1 MILSG
6 AIVITGLVLGVTAT
20 QLWDLRLS
28 GVIVVPLFALYTLY
42 DVSSLPVLVVSV
54 AAAYWCLTVVS
65 ERTLLYGRR
74 LLYTAILF
82 GAVIPCIAVA
92 VLASFGYYTS
102 SIEVYAIGSI
112 LPGVAA
118 YNLHRLEFERLVDD
132 LVATGAAYIGLLIL
146 GSALVSE
153 TTLALLGTDA
163 TLLFSPASDVAKFR
177 NVAVA
182 GGNFGMM
189 HGPAVG
195 LSVLFLGLLVSLFV
209 ETVWNVR
216 LYGIIALPLL
226 ALFVVAKPS
235 VFLLYAAFLLATYAI
250 IQFIHRRTL
259 VYGRVLLSMAAVTA
273 VLLSVPAEMLT
284 ALPGNYLLFTAL
296 IGGIGAYNVHRLSV
310 TELRQSTRLSAA
322 IFAVFVL
329 LVSALTAPPPV
340 PGGMGWIAL
349 VTVVALVPG
358 GLTAARLEQQ
368 RRLDKRWRPVRRDS
382 V

>member
-6 AIVITGLVLGVTAT
+6 LLVITGLTLGVTAT

-92 VLASFGYYTS
+92 VLASFGYYTN

-132 LVATGAAYIGLLIL
+132 IVATVAAYIGLLIL

-163 TLLFSPASDVAKFR
+163 TLLFSPASDVAQLR

-182 GGNFGMM
+182 GGSFEMV
-189 HGPAVG
+189 HGPIVG

-226 ALFVVAKPS
+226 ALFVVARPS
-235 VFLLYAAFLLATYAI
+235 VLLLYAAFLLATYAI

-296 IGGIGAYNVHRLSV
+296 IAGIGAYNIHRLSV

-322 IFAVFVL
+322 ILGVFVL

-340 PGGMGWIAL
+340 PGGVG
-349 VTVVALVPG
+349 TVALMAGIVLIPG

-368 RRLDKRWRPVRRDS
+368 RRLDKRWRPVKRDA